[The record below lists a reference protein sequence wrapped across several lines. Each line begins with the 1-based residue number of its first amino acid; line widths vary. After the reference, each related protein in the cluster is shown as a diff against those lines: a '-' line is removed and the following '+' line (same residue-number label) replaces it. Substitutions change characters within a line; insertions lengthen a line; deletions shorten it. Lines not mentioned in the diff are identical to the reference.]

1 MKFEVG
7 DLVRHNILGKY
18 KRYSHRGIGVVVG
31 FDDEGDPLVH
41 FAKDGIKS
49 TPCYSDELILL
60 SRQEKL

>member
-7 DLVRHNILGKY
+7 DLVRHCIVGKY

-31 FDDEGDPLVH
+31 FDDEGDPLVN
-41 FAKDGIKS
+41 FAKDGVYR

-60 SRQEKL
+60 SRQE